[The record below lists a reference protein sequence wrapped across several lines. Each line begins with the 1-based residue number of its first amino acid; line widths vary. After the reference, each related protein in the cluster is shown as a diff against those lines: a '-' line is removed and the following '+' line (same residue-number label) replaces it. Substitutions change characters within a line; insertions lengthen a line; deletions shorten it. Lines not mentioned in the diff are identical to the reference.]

1 MKLIDWLN
9 ALPTDLDGVNVRELA
24 LKNFNPNFA
33 PFHANRISDFRDF
46 EEALCASRDFNT
58 APEGEQFWYEIA
70 RKLRGVK
77 PIDNQIKMEL

>member
-24 LKNFNPNFA
+24 LKNYDKDFA
-33 PFHANRISDFRDF
+33 IKQRMFLIDFECALCCVRDF
-46 EEALCASRDFNT
+46 KTS
-58 APEGEQFWYEIA
+58 PEGEKFWYEIA
-70 RKLRGVK
+70 RKLRGMK